1 MIEDFAH
8 IVQEIQ
14 ARINHPFCHIQEVEL
29 PFNSIDINGNS
40 FSVPVS
46 LTQVEGLKAIA
57 TPAPYGK
64 DLETLIDPAVRD
76 VLQIDGKIVNFDPAL
91 VNEIMRSLLGEMNI
105 NVDAIGVEARL
116 YKLLIYGP
124 GGHVLQHRD
133 TEKEKGMFGTMI
145 VQLPVEGG
153 YEGGKLIIEHSG
165 EREEAV
171 FERDSD
177 RQAYAVA
184 FYADCEHSL
193 EEVKRG
199 YRVALVFNLVW
210 NKIPENSYK
219 MMIQKDSMQNVIPL
233 LSPMQGYLEEWK
245 ESLRKNDSNS
255 VSRHAIPLSHNK
267 YTKQN
272 LSFTGLK
279 AGDSELAQ
287 FLLYLEGLDP
297 IFLVLECKY
306 DVGTPDNSYHG
317 YRGRSPFT
325 IMTSMKVHTA

>member
-1 MIEDFAH
+1 
-8 IVQEIQ
+8 
-14 ARINHPFCHIQEVEL
+14 
-29 PFNSIDINGNS
+29 
-40 FSVPVS
+40 
-46 LTQVEGLKAIA
+46 
-57 TPAPYGK
+57 
-64 DLETLIDPAVRD
+64 
-76 VLQIDGKIVNFDPAL
+76 
-91 VNEIMRSLLGEMNI
+91 
-105 NVDAIGVEARL
+105 
-116 YKLLIYGP
+116 
-124 GGHVLQHRD
+124 
-133 TEKEKGMFGTMI
+133 MI
-145 VQLPVEGG
+145 VQLAVEGG

-279 AGDSELAQ
+279 AGDSELAR
-287 FLLYLEGLDP
+287 FLLNLEGLE
-297 IFLVLECKY
+297 IFLVLECKH

-317 YRGRSPFT
+317 YRGRKRSFYDYNEHEGSYSMMEVHDAVYSTEMWVDRYGTSYSFPRSLAIDIESELVIDGDPEELFEDEKPTKQNYQEYTGKKELLWKIGIILPFW
-325 IMTSMKVHTA
+325 